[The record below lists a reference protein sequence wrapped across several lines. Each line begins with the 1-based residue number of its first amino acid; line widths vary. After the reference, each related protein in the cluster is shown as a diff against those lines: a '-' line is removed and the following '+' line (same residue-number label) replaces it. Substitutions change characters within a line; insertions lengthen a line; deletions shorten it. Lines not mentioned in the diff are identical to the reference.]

1 MRTMEGGMSGGGDC
15 GRMVAVTNALV
26 VGWF

>member
-1 MRTMEGGMSGGGDC
+1 MRTMERGVSGGGGC